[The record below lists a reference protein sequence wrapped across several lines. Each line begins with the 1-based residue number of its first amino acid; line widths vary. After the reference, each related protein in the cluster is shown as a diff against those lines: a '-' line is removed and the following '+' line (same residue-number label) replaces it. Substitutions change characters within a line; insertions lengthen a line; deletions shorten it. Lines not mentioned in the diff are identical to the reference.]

1 MDRIV
6 EKSTKYVAYIGNK
19 TITYSKS
26 RYKMFAKLLA
36 EKSLQ
41 DKRRYENY
49 FKILD
54 NYAIIYVTSERYKTK
69 IVKVDIED
77 LDKFYD
83 KKIHLSNDHHAKTF
97 YAKIKNSSVH
107 RTVMNNPV
115 GYLVDHINHNGLD
128 NRKSNLR
135 LVNTS
140 INNKNATVRK
150 DSPLGIKG
158 VTKEITKEGYTKY
171 IVFCKDNE
179 GNKIKHTYSANKY
192 GEEEAFMLA
201 VNNRLT
207 LEAQYGYVVQECS
220 ETIEQILQNIRSKA
234 PRASSEPEVEGA
246 TNE

>member
-6 EKSTKYVAYIGNK
+6 KKSDKYIVYIGNK
-19 TITYSKS
+19 TITYSKN

-54 NYAIIYVTSERYKTK
+54 DYAIIYVVSERYKTK

-83 KKIHLSNDHHAKTF
+83 KKIHLSNDNHAKTF
-97 YAKIKNSSVH
+97 YAKVKNGSVH
-107 RTVMNNPV
+107 RTIMNNPI

-135 LVNTS
+135 LVDTS

-171 IVFCKDNE
+171 IVFCKDNN

-201 VNNRLT
+201 VNDRLT
-207 LEAQYGYVVQECS
+207 LEAKYGYVVQECS
-220 ETIEQILQNIRSKA
+220 ETIEQVLQDIRSRA
-234 PRASSEPEVEGA
+234 PRASSEPEVESA